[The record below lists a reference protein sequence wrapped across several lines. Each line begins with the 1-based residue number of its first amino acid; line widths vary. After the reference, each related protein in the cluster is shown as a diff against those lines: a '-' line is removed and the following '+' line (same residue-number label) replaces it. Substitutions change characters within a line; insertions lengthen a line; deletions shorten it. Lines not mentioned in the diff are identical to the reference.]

1 MPRKPPSQ
9 KTRPLTSMPVT
20 LLHKILF
27 ASLLLLVGMSVS
39 AAPTIIPAPP
49 SVPATSYLLIDF
61 HSGKTLAEKDADMRV
76 EPASITK
83 LMSGYV
89 LYRALASGSIALDDE
104 VLVSEKAWRTYGS
117 RMFIEVNHRVKLSDL
132 LRGMVVQSGNDATV
146 ALAEHLAGSESGFV
160 AMMNAEAQR
169 LGMTGTQFA
178 NATGMPHADHYTTA
192 HDIATLMRAVITE
205 FPEHYRLYKERE
217 FTYNGI
223 KQYNRNKLL
232 WRDPSV
238 DGVKT
243 GHTESAGY
251 CLVASGNRDGMRL
264 ISVVLGT
271 DSEDARARHS
281 QALLN
286 YGFRFFE
293 THRLYAAGEA
303 LTQARVWKGAQ
314 EEVGLGLK
322 SDLYVT
328 IPRGQYSDLDAVME
342 LTPNVEAPVAKGTA
356 MGDVNVS
363 LNGEL
368 IKSEP
373 LVALDDVD
381 EGGFFRRASDA
392 VLQWFD

>member
-1 MPRKPPSQ
+1 MFFKS
-9 KTRPLTSMPVT
+9 L
-20 LLHKILF
+20 I
-27 ASLLLLVGMSVS
+27 ASLFLLASLSAA

-49 SVPATSYLLIDF
+49 SLPATSYLLVDF
-61 HSGKTLAEKDADMRV
+61 NSGEVLASKDPDMRV

-83 LMSGYV
+83 LMSGYII
-89 LYRALASGSIALDDE
+89 YQALNSGTISMDDE

-117 RMFIEVNHRVKLSDL
+117 RMFIEVDTRVVLEDL
-132 LRGMVVQSGNDATV
+132 LRGMIIQSGNDATI
-146 ALAEHLAGSESGFV
+146 ALAEHLAGTEDAFV
-160 AMMNAEAQR
+160 AMMNAQAEA
-169 LGMTGTQFA
+169 LGMTGTHFM
-178 NATGMPHADHYTTA
+178 NATGMPDENHYTTA
-192 HDIATLMRAVITE
+192 NDIATLTRAVIRE
-205 FPEHYRLYKERE
+205 FPEHYKLYSERE

-232 WRDPSV
+232 WRDSSV

-251 CLVASGNRDGMRL
+251 CLVASGDREGMRL

-286 YGFRFFE
+286 YGFRFYE

-303 LTQARVWKGAQ
+303 LTQARVWKGEE

-322 SDLYVT
+322 NDLYVT
-328 IPRGQYSDLDAVME
+328 IPRGQYSALDAAME
-342 LTPNVEAPVAKGTA
+342 LTPDVEAPVAKGAT

-363 LNGEL
+363 LNGEV

-373 LVALDDVD
+373 LVALDAVE
-381 EGGFFRRASDA
+381 EGGIFRRASDA

>member
-1 MPRKPPSQ
+1 M
-9 KTRPLTSMPVT
+9 T

-27 ASLLLLVGMSVS
+27 ASLLLLVSLSVS
-39 AAPTIIPAPP
+39 AAPAIIPAPP

-169 LGMTGTQFA
+169 LGMTATHFA
-178 NATGMPHADHYTTA
+178 NATGMPHEDHYTTA

-205 FPEHYRLYKERE
+205 FPEHYALYKERE

-238 DGVKT
+238 DGGKT

-251 CLVASGNRDGMRL
+251 CLVASAERDGMRL

-286 YGFRFFE
+286 YGYRFFE
-293 THRLYAAGEA
+293 THRLYGAGEA
-303 LTQARVWKGAQ
+303 LTEARVWKGA
-314 EEVGLGLK
+314 EELVGLGLDD
-322 SDLYVT
+322 DLYVT
-328 IPRGQYSDLDAVME
+328 IPRGQYGKLDAVME
-342 LTPNVEAPVAKGTA
+342 LTPNVEAPVARGTA
-356 MGDVNVS
+356 LGDVNVS
-363 LNGEL
+363 LDGEV
-368 IKSEP
+368 IHTQP
-373 LVALDDVD
+373 LVALKDVD
-381 EGGFFRRASDA
+381 QGGFFRRTTDA
-392 VLQWFD
+392 VIRWFD

>member
-1 MPRKPPSQ
+1 MPRRPPSQ
-9 KTRPLTSMPVT
+9 KTQPLTSMPVT

-27 ASLLLLVGMSVS
+27 ASLLLLVSLSVS
-39 AAPTIIPAPP
+39 AAPAIIPAPP

-169 LGMTGTQFA
+169 LGMTATHFA
-178 NATGMPHADHYTTA
+178 NATGMPHEDHYTTA

-205 FPEHYRLYKERE
+205 FPEHYALYKERE

-238 DGVKT
+238 DGGKT

-251 CLVASGNRDGMRL
+251 CLVASAERDGMRL

-286 YGFRFFE
+286 YGYRFFE
-293 THRLYAAGEA
+293 THRLYGAGEA
-303 LTQARVWKGAQ
+303 LTEARVWKGA
-314 EEVGLGLK
+314 EELVGLGLDD
-322 SDLYVT
+322 DLYVT
-328 IPRGQYSDLDAVME
+328 IPRGQYGKLDAVME
-342 LTPNVEAPVAKGTA
+342 LTPNVEAPVARGTA
-356 MGDVNVS
+356 LGDVNVS
-363 LNGEL
+363 LDGEV
-368 IKSEP
+368 IHTQP
-373 LVALDDVD
+373 LVALKDVD
-381 EGGFFRRASDA
+381 QGGFFRRTTDA
-392 VLQWFD
+392 VIRWFD

>member
-9 KTRPLTSMPVT
+9 KTQPLTSMPVT

-27 ASLLLLVGMSVS
+27 ASLLLLVSLSVS
-39 AAPTIIPAPP
+39 AAPAIIPAPP

-169 LGMTGTQFA
+169 LGMTATHFA
-178 NATGMPHADHYTTA
+178 NATGMPHEDHYTTA

-205 FPEHYRLYKERE
+205 FPEHYALYKERE

-238 DGVKT
+238 DGGKT

-251 CLVASGNRDGMRL
+251 CLVASAERDGMRL

-286 YGFRFFE
+286 YGYRFFE
-293 THRLYAAGEA
+293 THRLYGAGEA
-303 LTQARVWKGAQ
+303 LTEARVWKGA
-314 EEVGLGLK
+314 EELVGLGLDD
-322 SDLYVT
+322 DLYVT
-328 IPRGQYSDLDAVME
+328 IPRGQYGKLDAVME
-342 LTPNVEAPVAKGTA
+342 LTPNVEAPVARGTA
-356 MGDVNVS
+356 LGDVNVS
-363 LNGEL
+363 LDGEV
-368 IKSEP
+368 IHTQP
-373 LVALDDVD
+373 LVALKDVD
-381 EGGFFRRASDA
+381 QGGFFRRTTDA
-392 VLQWFD
+392 VIRWFD

>member
-9 KTRPLTSMPVT
+9 KTQPLTSMPVT

-27 ASLLLLVGMSVS
+27 ASLLLLVSLGVS
-39 AAPTIIPAPP
+39 AAPAIIPAPP

-61 HSGKTLAEKDADMRV
+61 HSGKTLAEKAADMRV

-169 LGMTGTQFA
+169 LGMTGTHFA

-205 FPEHYRLYKERE
+205 FPEHYALYKERE

-238 DGVKT
+238 DGGKT

-251 CLVASGNRDGMRL
+251 CLVASAERDGMRL

-286 YGFRFFE
+286 YGYRFFE
-293 THRLYAAGEA
+293 THRLYGAGEA
-303 LTQARVWKGAQ
+303 LTEARVWKGA
-314 EEVGLGLK
+314 EELVGLGLDD
-322 SDLYVT
+322 DLYVT
-328 IPRGQYSDLDAVME
+328 IPRGQYGKLDAVME
-342 LTPNVEAPVAKGTA
+342 LTPNVEAPVARGTA
-356 MGDVNVS
+356 LGDVNVS
-363 LNGEL
+363 LDGEV
-368 IKSEP
+368 IHTQP
-373 LVALDDVD
+373 LVALEDVD
-381 EGGFFRRASDA
+381 QGGFFRRTTDA
-392 VLQWFD
+392 VIRWFD

>member
-1 MPRKPPSQ
+1 MFFKS
-9 KTRPLTSMPVT
+9 L
-20 LLHKILF
+20 I
-27 ASLLLLVGMSVS
+27 ASLFLFLSLSAT

-49 SVPATSYLLIDF
+49 TLPATSYLLVDF
-61 HSGKTLAEKDADMRV
+61 NSGEVLASKDPEMRV

-83 LMSGYV
+83 LMTGYI
-89 LYRALASGSIALDDE
+89 LYQALEAGTISLDDE

-117 RMFIEVNHRVKLSDL
+117 RMFIEVNTRVRLADL
-132 LRGMVVQSGNDATV
+132 LRGMVVQSGNDATI
-146 ALAEHLAGSESGFV
+146 ALAEHLAGTEDAFV
-160 AMMNAEAQR
+160 AMMNAQAQA
-169 LGMTGTQFA
+169 LGMTGTHFA
-178 NATGMPHADHYTTA
+178 NATGMPDENHYSTA
-192 HDIATLMRAVITE
+192 SDIAKLARAVITQ
-205 FPEHYRLYKERE
+205 FPEHYKLYSERE

-314 EEVGLGLK
+314 EQVGLGLQH
-322 SDLYVT
+322 DLYVT
-328 IPRGQYSDLDAVME
+328 IPRGQYSDLDAAME
-342 LTPNVEAPVAKGTA
+342 LTPNVEAPVAKGAT
-356 MGDVNVS
+356 MGDVNIS

>member
-1 MPRKPPSQ
+1 MFFKS
-9 KTRPLTSMPVT
+9 L
-20 LLHKILF
+20 I
-27 ASLLLLVGMSVS
+27 ASLFLFLSLSAT

-49 SVPATSYLLIDF
+49 TLPATSYLLVDF
-61 HSGKTLAEKDADMRV
+61 NSGEVLASKDPEMRV

-83 LMSGYV
+83 LMTGYI
-89 LYRALASGSIALDDE
+89 LYQALEAGTISLDDE

-117 RMFIEVNHRVKLSDL
+117 RMFIEVNTRVRLADL
-132 LRGMVVQSGNDATV
+132 LRGMVIQSGNDATI
-146 ALAEHLAGSESGFV
+146 ALAEHLAGTEDAFV
-160 AMMNAEAQR
+160 AMMNAQAQA
-169 LGMTGTQFA
+169 LGMTGTHFA
-178 NATGMPHADHYTTA
+178 NATGMPDENHYSTA
-192 HDIATLMRAVITE
+192 SDIAKLARAVITQ
-205 FPEHYRLYKERE
+205 FPEHYKLYSERE

-314 EEVGLGLK
+314 EQVGLGLQH
-322 SDLYVT
+322 DLYVT
-328 IPRGQYSDLDAVME
+328 IPRGQYSDLDAAME
-342 LTPNVEAPVAKGTA
+342 LTPNVEAPVAKGAT
-356 MGDVNVS
+356 MGDVNIS

>member
-205 FPEHYRLYKERE
+205 FPEHYALYKERE

-238 DGVKT
+238 DGGKT

-251 CLVASGNRDGMRL
+251 CLVASAERDGMRL

-286 YGFRFFE
+286 YGYRFFE
-293 THRLYAAGEA
+293 THRLYGAGEA
-303 LTQARVWKGAQ
+303 LTEARVWKGA
-314 EEVGLGLK
+314 EELVGLGLDD
-322 SDLYVT
+322 DLYVT
-328 IPRGQYSDLDAVME
+328 IPRGQYGKLDAVME
-342 LTPNVEAPVAKGTA
+342 LTPNVEAPIARGTA
-356 MGDVNVS
+356 LGDVNVS
-363 LNGEL
+363 LDGEV
-368 IKSEP
+368 IHTQP
-373 LVALDDVD
+373 LVALEDV
-381 EGGFFRRASDA
+381 EKGGFFRRTTDA
-392 VLQWFD
+392 VIRWFD

>member
-1 MPRKPPSQ
+1 
-9 KTRPLTSMPVT
+9 MPVT

-27 ASLLLLVGMSVS
+27 ASLLLLVSMSVS
-39 AAPTIIPAPP
+39 AAPAIIPAPP

-205 FPEHYRLYKERE
+205 FPEHYALYKERE

-238 DGVKT
+238 DGGKT

-251 CLVASGNRDGMRL
+251 CLVASAERDGMRL

-286 YGFRFFE
+286 YGYRFFE
-293 THRLYAAGEA
+293 THRLYGAGEA
-303 LTQARVWKGAQ
+303 LTEARVWKGA
-314 EEVGLGLK
+314 EELVGLGLDD
-322 SDLYVT
+322 DLYVT
-328 IPRGQYSDLDAVME
+328 IPRGQYGKLDAVME
-342 LTPNVEAPVAKGTA
+342 LTPNVEAPIARGTA
-356 MGDVNVS
+356 LGDVNVS
-363 LNGEL
+363 LDGEV
-368 IKSEP
+368 IHTQP
-373 LVALDDVD
+373 LVALEDVNQ
-381 EGGFFRRASDA
+381 GGFFRRTTDA
-392 VLQWFD
+392 VIRWFD